1 MARADQQPEP
11 SPSERKRIDDRN
23 DRNGRSAE
31 AALQRDADDVA
42 PGLAVGV
49 ITGPQA
55 RGVVAFG
62 AIGLMVGLVIGGLV
76 ALIPIA
82 DWSYLARLALFGGIG
97 AFGGLI
103 AGAVYGGG
111 REPEI
116 EGDVDNHL
124 EVDGQRDPGD
134 RSDPAVRQQPQGLR
148 TPHIDEDM
156 AHRIEEARH
165 LKH

>member
-1 MARADQQPEP
+1 MARAAHQPQP
-11 SPSERKRIDDRN
+11 SPSDRKRTHRRN
-23 DRNGRSAE
+23 DRDGGAAE
-31 AALQRDADDVA
+31 AALRRDAADVA

-49 ITGPQA
+49 VTGPQA

-62 AIGLMVGLVIGGLV
+62 AIGLMVGLVVGGIV

-82 DWSYLARLALFGGIG
+82 DWSYPARLALFGAIG

-103 AGAVYGGG
+103 AGAVFGGG

-116 EGDVDNHL
+116 EGDVDNRL
-124 EVDGQRDPGD
+124 EVEGRPGD
-134 RSDPAVRQQPQGLR
+134 HQRPQGLR

-165 LKH
+165 LER